1 MIVKGE
7 NISLPESYS
16 YNYDNHWGTSQC
28 KLGQI
33 LNSYITPM
41 FREHFAEYLWS
52 CIVWSAATRKLFGPL
67 VSTIIKTN
75 HWRRTVKSWTCLV
88 GPPWNHCEH
97 IWGIIGAPVKMKSEN
112 KGLVDYVDLLA
123 RITFFFFIKG
133 WGWSSEVSS
142 SHSFWPNTDQE
153 GKRECKHTAFLGKIR
168 LDHYQITTHG
178 SKDTN

>member
-1 MIVKGE
+1 MAAVDHKNRQLKLMRCQCEKKTWVRCISSKY
-7 NISLPESYS
+7 NINFEWLLREKYQLAWVIQLQLRQ
-16 YNYDNHWGTSQC
+16 WGTSQC

-41 FREHFAEYLWS
+41 FREHFAEYPWS
-52 CIVWSAATRKLFGPL
+52 CVVWSAATRKLFGSL

-75 HWRRTVKSWTCLV
+75 HWRRTVKNWTCLV

-123 RITFFFFIKG
+123 RITFFFHQGVGLKFGSFII
-133 WGWSSEVSS
+133 
-142 SHSFWPNTDQE
+142 
-153 GKRECKHTAFLGKIR
+153 A
-168 LDHYQITTHG
+168 
-178 SKDTN
+178 